1 MKLKTLIVDDEP
13 LALDVLETFIERID
27 SLEFVGR
34 CENGIQAF
42 NYLKKGD
49 IDLLFLDIE
58 MPTLD
63 GMELLKS
70 LQNPPKVIITTAYRD
85 YAVESFELSVV
96 DYLLKPIPFQRFVK
110 AVNKVVPKENEANQQ
125 ITTSTSVQLNGNERP
140 EAMFIKVDKR
150 IVKINFS
157 DILFIESLKDYIRI
171 HTLAGTFVTY
181 QTMNGIGDILPAEQ
195 FARIHKSFIVSIA
208 KVTSIEA
215 GDLIVSGKSLPVGRS
230 FRDGILEKIYKTG
243 VLAVK

>member
-27 SLEFVGR
+27 SLELVGR

-110 AVNKVVPKENEANQQ
+110 AVNKVVPQENEGSQPVTVGNTQ
-125 ITTSTSVQLNGNERP
+125 TSVSERP

-150 IVKINFS
+150 IVKINFA

-171 HTLAGTFVTY
+171 HTLSGTFVTY
-181 QTMNGIGDILPAEQ
+181 QTMNGIGDILPVEQ
-195 FARIHKSFIVSIA
+195 FARIHKSFIVSIS

-215 GDLIVSGKSLPVGRS
+215 GDLIVCGKSLPVGRS

>member
-27 SLEFVGR
+27 TLELYGR

-42 NYLKKGD
+42 NYLNKGE

-70 LQNPPKVIITTAYRD
+70 LQNPPKVIITTAYRE

-96 DYLLKPIPFQRFVK
+96 DYLVKPIPFQRFVK
-110 AVNKVVPKENEANQQ
+110 AVNKVIPKEKEI
-125 ITTSTSVQLNGNERP
+125 ITTNSSTISSIQTNERP

-150 IVKINFS
+150 IVKVNFA

-171 HTLAGTFVTY
+171 HTVSGSYVTY
-181 QTMNGIGDILPAEQ
+181 QTMNGICEILPSES
-195 FARIHKSFIVSIA
+195 FARIHKSFIVAIA
-208 KVTSIEA
+208 KVSSIEA
-215 GDLIVSGKSLPVGRS
+215 GDLVVCGKNLPVGRS
-230 FRDGILEKIYKTG
+230 FRDDILEKIYKTG

>member
-27 SLEFVGR
+27 SLELVGR

-110 AVNKVVPKENEANQQ
+110 AVNKAVPKENEANPPLLAVSQAN
-125 ITTSTSVQLNGNERP
+125 SNERP

-150 IVKINFS
+150 IVKISFV

-171 HTLAGTFVTY
+171 HTQAGTFVTY
-181 QTMNGIGDILPAEQ
+181 QTMNGIGDILPTEQ

-215 GDLIVSGKSLPVGRS
+215 GDLIVCGKSLPVGRS